1 MKFGYARVSTGD
13 QQLSLR
19 DQEETLKALGCREV
33 FPDIISGARSK
44 RPGLDRLKERL
55 RSGDVVV
62 VTRLD
67 RLGRSPIDTIRT
79 IEQLTSE
86 GVVIKAE
93 DVGLDTSNPLGQ
105 AMLIILS
112 ALANWERE
120 LIRERTKVGVA
131 RARAEG
137 KTIGRKPLL
146 SIDQKDMVRTLRARG
161 DSVIKLAQAFNVS
174 EMTIRRALEDR
185 DNTEDGGR

>member
-19 DQEETLKALGCREV
+19 DQEQTLGDLGCREV

-55 RSGDVVV
+55 RPGDVVV

-105 AMLIILS
+105 AMLVIMA

-120 LIRERTKVGVA
+120 MIRERTKAGVA
-131 RARAEG
+131 RARADG
-137 KTIGRKPLL
+137 RLPGRKPRL
-146 SIDQKDMVRTLRARG
+146 SLDQQRMVRRLRADG
-161 DSVIKLAQAFNVS
+161 DSVSKLAAAFSVS
-174 EMTIRRALEDR
+174 EMTIRRALAV
-185 DNTEDGGR
+185 TKTSDGDDD